1 MARRPRKP
9 TRGGGSRAKGA
20 GGKGV
25 DINKALLATAI
36 ALAAALAGVLVYF
49 LAPIHKPASTQP
61 SSKPTGQAQVI
72 TPTLAFE
79 DGVGNW
85 FGVECVYDRYGG
97 NATLNLLNSIYG
109 IAYEYLV
116 AYSQSNNVTYLL
128 EYPVAQYEYLASKYP
143 QCAFNYTDQY
153 LAVTVANALSNV
165 SNAAAELGIPNNM
178 LGTPLFIVF
187 DKANNI
193 TYVTV
198 GALPLVFNAVDYA
211 EKGNTTMLTYQ
222 GQVLGYGF
230 RANSTQVNVINSII
244 SSGLGIGNPGA
255 SVVVIEYLDP
265 ECPYCALFQVEYGS
279 ALDSMVINGSVL
291 YVIQYFPTHV
301 IYYGC
306 SSPTIAPLLGPY
318 CG

>member
-1 MARRPRKP
+1 MSN
-9 TRGGGSRAKGA
+9 TN
-20 GGKGV
+20 
-25 DINKALLATAI
+25 INKALLI
-36 ALAAALAGVLVYF
+36 AVIVLAVALVGVLVYF
-49 LAPIHKPASTQP
+49 LVPIHIHKPASTQP

-85 FGVECVYDRYGG
+85 FGVKCVYDRYGG

-128 EYPVAQYEYLASKYP
+128 EYPVAQYEYLASEYP

-153 LAVTVANALSNV
+153 LAVTVANALSDV
-165 SNAAAELGIPNNM
+165 SNTAAELGIPNDM

-198 GALPLVFNAVDYA
+198 GALPLVFNAIDYA
-211 EKGNTTMLTYQ
+211 EAGDITALTYQ

-230 RANSTQVNVINSII
+230 RANSTQVGVINNII
-244 SSGLGIGNPGA
+244 SSGLRIGNPGA

-265 ECPYCALFQVEYGS
+265 ECPFCALFQVEYGK

-306 SSPTIAPLLGPY
+306 SSPAIAPLLGPY